1 MQRVTRREW
10 LAATGAVAA
19 TTTGCLGLGGSS
31 KPVTVGSLLP
41 LSGPGA
47 LGQVA
52 THHERAVAA
61 AVEHVNEG
69 GGINGREVVHAS
81 KDTEASAETA
91 AERYAELAEED
102 AIGVVGA
109 VISGIS
115 GSLTETAAEDA
126 RPLVSPASTSPALAT
141 AGRTDDGKFFGR
153 TCPNDQQQAAVMAK
167 VLDDEGY
174 ANASTVSVLHL
185 DDAFGTALADA
196 IGSATTADVTASVA
210 FAPSTS
216 TPAEPVDAALADEPD
231 AVAFVGTPGTST
243 AVMNELVGRR
253 YEGNVVLSSGLV
265 PSNPGSNFDGVY
277 TASVASAQTVGTK
290 RLQQEL
296 ADIAPLM
303 PYTTNAYDAAFL
315 VALAAEASDDV
326 TPSGTAANLQ
336 AVSGGV
342 GHSVTVGE
350 FERASTLLGAGR
362 AVNYSGA
369 SGAVDLNADLE
380 PLSGYLV
387 ERVTDGGVQT
397 LELLQR
403 TYFSGGDGS

>member
-1 MQRVTRREW
+1 MERVTRREW

-52 THHERAVAA
+52 AHHERAVAA
-61 AVEHVNEG
+61 AVDHVNAA
-69 GGINGREVVHAS
+69 GGIHGREVEYVP
-81 KDTEASAETA
+81 KDTAASPDVA
-91 AERYAELAEED
+91 AEAYAELADED

-109 VISGIS
+109 VISGNTA
-115 GSLTETAAEDA
+115 SLTETAAEDG
-126 RPLVSPASTSPALAT
+126 RPLVSPASTSPGLAS
-141 AGRTDDGKFFGR
+141 AGRTDDAKFFGR
-153 TCPNDQQQAAVMAK
+153 TCPNDRQQAAVMAK

-174 ANASTVSVLHL
+174 ANAGTVSVLHL
-185 DDAFGTALADA
+185 DDAFGAALADA
-196 IGSATTADVTASVA
+196 VAGATDADVVSTVA
-210 FAPSTS
+210 FEASSS

-231 AVAFVGTPGTST
+231 AVAFVGTPGQSTST
-243 AVMNELVGRR
+243 RNELLERR
-253 YEGNVVLSSGLV
+253 YDGDVVLSSGLV
-265 PSNPGSNFDGVY
+265 PSNPSTRFDGAY
-277 TASVASAQTVGTK
+277 TATVDSAQTVGTT
-290 RLQQEL
+290 RLTQEL

-315 VALAAEASDDV
+315 LSLAAEASDDASPAGV
-326 TPSGTAANLQ
+326 AANLR

-342 GHSVTVGE
+342 GHSVTVRE
-350 FERASTLLGAGR
+350 FERAATLLGSGR

-369 SGAVDLNADLE
+369 SGPVNLNDDLE
-380 PLSGYLV
+380 PLSSYLV
-387 ERVTDGGVQT
+387 ERVDEGSVET

-403 TYFSGGDGS
+403 TFFGGGEA